1 MTSPTHSQTVSAR
14 PTPTGLAFIETQ
26 FPVSKLSKECY
37 KERKAGASQ
46 TLTGLGK
53 WWGRKP
59 LTLVR
64 ALILGLLLP
73 ATDDPDADRE
83 TFLALMTMDD
93 DGLWQRVNK
102 AIPAKAAWELSLPR
116 ERDEFFE
123 RTGSKIGWR
132 RGVSMDERKSLQR
145 RVFFRMSYD
154 DRLTYCRR
162 PEEIDGPDLVAW
174 SKINAHLGT
183 SATSLPELVR
193 ELGERRFGHVPR
205 VGDAF
210 CGGGSIPFEAA
221 RIGCEAYGSDLNPV
235 AALLTWGALNIV
247 GGGEEVVERVSAA
260 QRRVFDAVQ
269 QQVDAWGIERNEQ
282 GWIADA
288 YLYCNEVRDPATG
301 WTVPL
306 APSWVIATKTNL
318 IARLVPDHDHKR
330 FDIEIV
336 EGVSADELAAAATE
350 GTASGGV
357 RCPVDAEGR
366 WVEPALRQVTTFE
379 ALRGRQGLRRWEND
393 DIIPRPDDVFQERL
407 YCIRWVDPQTGTRYY
422 RAPDAADLGREER
435 VLELLRERF
444 DDWQANGYIPSR
456 EIEPGYNTDQP
467 IRERGWTHWH
477 QLFNPRQL
485 LLLGL
490 IGECVSSER
499 ATEQVALLLSQG
511 RVANWNSR
519 LCGWLVGRGK
529 EIGGGAQTFYNQALN
544 TFHNYPTRPTVSL
557 RDAFTAELTPSRIV
571 GESNTTTVDA
581 RAVSTM
587 VDYWITDPGYA
598 DAVNY
603 EELSEFFLAWYESRL
618 EDLFPSWFRSS
629 QRKLAVKGSG
639 EDFRVALSECYQ
651 RFTKYLDEDGFQ
663 IVMFTHQDPTIWSD
677 LALVLWSAGLRVSS
691 AWTIATETGT
701 ASTRQGN
708 YVQGTVCLVLRKRQ
722 GERYGDL
729 ADLYPDIQ
737 VEVERQL
744 ESMLAL
750 DPKDDRNFGDADY
763 QLAAYA
769 AALRVLTGYSSIG
782 EIDVERELRRTRKKG
797 ETSPLAKLIEQA
809 VRIASD
815 VLVPEGFDRATWR
828 SLGPEE
834 RLYLKGI
841 EVEATGEAR
850 QGVYQELARGYGA
863 TDYQGLLASK
873 AANATRLKTPS
884 EFGTR
889 DMKAA
894 TGFGSTL
901 LRQVLYAI
909 SATSSHPDRDPKD
922 GREYLKRT
930 LSDYWN
936 SRQTIL
942 ELLRYLYSTAYD
954 LPHWSADLQATR
966 LLLGSVEGDTA

>member
-1 MTSPTHSQTVSAR
+1 
-14 PTPTGLAFIETQ
+14 
-26 FPVSKLSKECY
+26 
-37 KERKAGASQ
+37 ERKAGASQ

-102 AIPAKAAWELSLPR
+102 SIPAKAAWELALPR
-116 ERDEFFE
+116 ERDEFFD

-132 RGVSMDERKSLQR
+132 RGVSMDERKSFQR

-269 QQVDAWGIERNEQ
+269 QQVDEWGIERNEQ

-306 APSWVIATKTNL
+306 APSWVIATKTNV
-318 IARLVPDHDHKR
+318 IARLVPDHERKR

-336 EGVSADELAAAATE
+336 EGVSADELATAATE

-393 DIIPRPDDVFQERL
+393 DLVPRPDDVFQERL

-422 RAPDAADLGREER
+422 RAPDEADLRREER

-444 DDWQANGYIPSR
+444 DDWQVNGYIPSR
-456 EIEPGYNTDQP
+456 EIEPGAKTDEP
-467 IRERGWTHWH
+467 IRTRGWTHWH

-485 LLLGL
+485 LLHGMLAAQS
-490 IGECVSSER
+490 SSESESIHR
-499 ATEQVALLLSQG
+499 GLLLMVG
-511 RVANWNSR
+511 RLANWNSR
-519 LCGWLVGRGK
+519 LIIWNPLKAPGTGFTD
-529 EIGGGAQTFYNQALN
+529 QTFYNQALN
-544 TFHNYPTRPTVSL
+544 TLMNFGCRPMTL
-557 RDAFTAELTPSRIV
+557 L
-571 GESNTTTVDA
+571 ESVFCAPIISAPVNGSSDVRPIDA
-581 RAVSTM
+581 RSIQQPN
-587 VDYWITDPGYA
+587 DIWITDPGYA

-603 EELSEFFLAWYESRL
+603 EELSEFFLAWYDKAIL
-618 EDLFPSWFRSS
+618 HLFGSWYADS
-629 QRKLAVKGSG
+629 QRSLSVKGTG
-639 EDFRVALSECYQ
+639 ESFRVALSSCYKQ
-651 RFTKYLDEDGFQ
+651 ITQNMPQDGLQ
-663 IVMFTHQDPTIWSD
+663 TVMFTHQDPSIWGD
-677 LALVLWSAGLRVSS
+677 LALVLWSAGLQVVS
-691 AWTIATETGT
+691 AWTIATETGS
-701 ASTRQGN
+701 AAGIKKGN

-722 GERYGDL
+722 GERYGDR

-744 ESMLAL
+744 ESLLAL

-797 ETSPLAKLIEQA
+797 ETSPLANLIEQA

-841 EVEATGEAR
+841 EVEAAGEAR

-889 DMKAA
+889 DMKSGA
-894 TGFGSTL
+894 GFGSTL

-909 SATSSHPDRDPKD
+909 SATTSHPDRDPKD
-922 GREYLKRT
+922 GREYLKRN
-930 LSDYWN
+930 LPDYWN